1 MSLNLHAIVRP
12 AINVNKE
19 DLPFTVFRSEGQK
32 NVKGIVTAYYS
43 RQDGYMG
50 QIQSEGDSA
59 LYHAELGTQST
70 VIRKIYLYAPDDLQ
84 DRVWS
89 VYRTKSRS
97 GDYIRDNKGQFWLVT
112 AVLEDFSEVGWECIR
127 VTLQTVKPEIKD
139 ENGNDLTI
147 DPVTETTQE
156 EASNE

>member
-43 RQDGYMG
+43 RQDGYTG

-70 VIRKIYLYAPDDLQ
+70 VIRKIYLYAPDDLDQ
-84 DRVWS
+84 RVWS
-89 VYRTKSRS
+89 V
-97 GDYIRDNKGQFWLVT
+97 
-112 AVLEDFSEVGWECIR
+112 
-127 VTLQTVKPEIKD
+127 
-139 ENGNDLTI
+139 
-147 DPVTETTQE
+147 
-156 EASNE
+156 

>member
-1 MSLNLHAIVRP
+1 M
-12 AINVNKE
+12 
-19 DLPFTVFRSEGQK
+19 
-32 NVKGIVTAYYS
+32 
-43 RQDGYMG
+43 
-50 QIQSEGDSA
+50 
-59 LYHAELGTQST
+59 YHAELGTEST
-70 VIRKIYLYAPDDLQ
+70 VIRKIYLYAPDDLN

-97 GDYIRDNKGQFWLVT
+97 GDYIRDNKGQFWLVP

-139 ENGNDLTI
+139 ENGNDLTV
-147 DPVTETTQE
+147 DPETQ

>member
-43 RQDGYMG
+43 RQDGYTG

-59 LYHAELGTQST
+59 LYHAELGTEST
-70 VIRKIYLYAPDDLQ
+70 VIRKIYLYAPDDLN
-84 DRVWS
+84 DRVWR
-89 VYRTKSRS
+89 VYRTK
-97 GDYIRDNKGQFWLVT
+97 
-112 AVLEDFSEVGWECIR
+112 
-127 VTLQTVKPEIKD
+127 
-139 ENGNDLTI
+139 
-147 DPVTETTQE
+147 
-156 EASNE
+156 